1 MSAAKLVKLG
11 AQVEVEAGLGPGAVL
26 PTTPISKPAQ
36 PSPPTARRS
45 SVLRRHGSAPAQTA
59 GGGNRAGSSPVRV
72 HASLLD
78 PFNEKELIQKFA
90 ERGISAISMEL
101 IPRTTRAQKMD
112 VLSSQANLGGY
123 EAVILAARHANK
135 IFPMMTTAAGTI
147 LPAKVFIIGVGVAG
161 LQAIATAKR
170 LGAKVTAYDTR
181 PVVEEQVKSLG
192 AQFFKIDLG
201 ETGQTKDGY
210 AKALTE
216 EQIQKQRD
224 AMKKTC
230 GDSDVVITAAQVFGR
245 RAPILVTAEM
255 LNAMKPGSVVVD
267 LAVETGG
274 NVEGVVYDQVTDRNG
289 VKIVGIANLPGAR
302 AAACQ
307 PGLFR
312 KPHEPDRGI
321 LGQAEQKF
329 RPQARRRNH
338 QGLPGHARRQNRERK
353 TRRQTQLSPMDTNIL
368 FIFILSIFIGFE
380 VISKVPSMLH
390 TPLMSGTNAIHGIIL
405 FGGILVLADA
415 ATPLARTLGF
425 VAVIFGSANVFGGFM
440 VTDRMLQMFKKKKK

>member
-1 MSAAKLVKLG
+1 
-11 AQVEVEAGLGPGAVL
+11 VEVEAGLGTAAGFPDEAYAKAGATI
-26 PTTPISKPAQ
+26 TTDRKALIVPAT
-36 PSPPTARRS
+36 SCCACASRRS
-45 SVLRRHGSAPAQTA
+45 KKSP
-59 GGGNRAGSSPVRV
+59 GSSKGSI

-78 PFNEKELIQKFA
+78 PFNEKELVQKFA
-90 ERGISAISMEL
+90 ERGVSAISMEF

-123 EAVILAARHANK
+123 EAVILAARYSNK

-147 LPAKVFIIGVGVAG
+147 LPSKVFIIGVGVAG

-192 AQFFKIDLG
+192 AQFLKIDLG

-245 RAPILVTAEM
+245 KAPILVTAEM

-274 NVEGVVYDQVTDRNG
+274 NVEGVVYDKVTDRNG
-289 VKIVGIANLPGAR
+289 VKIIGIANLPGRVPLHASQVYAANLVALVEEFWDKKEKTFSCSSSTTKSSR
-302 AAACQ
+302 AASSRTA
-307 PGLFR
+307 
-312 KPHEPDRGI
+312 
-321 LGQAEQKF
+321 
-329 RPQARRRNH
+329 AR
-338 QGLPGHARRQNRERK
+338 
-353 TRRQTQLSPMDTNIL
+353 S
-368 FIFILSIFIGFE
+368 
-380 VISKVPSMLH
+380 
-390 TPLMSGTNAIHGIIL
+390 
-405 FGGILVLADA
+405 
-415 ATPLARTLGF
+415 
-425 VAVIFGSANVFGGFM
+425 
-440 VTDRMLQMFKKKKK
+440 